1 MVKTRAGHAPSL
13 RKLRKTT
20 MRGLRAIGAPVE
32 SWRANNDLL
41 EVILCSVSIVF
52 GYGLASY
59 ISVLLYI
66 SAYSIY
72 IKTNTEINELIY
84 IYISLSLFRA
94 LPLLHGT
101 LGILNLSFVLSR
113 SRSFWVSGIFS
124 GCWPASV
131 ASPRL

>member
-84 IYISLSLFRA
+84 IYLSLSLSCSSFAAWYTWYTKSFLCSVPLTFILGLRNIFR
-94 LPLLHGT
+94 LLA
-101 LGILNLSFVLSR
+101 
-113 SRSFWVSGIFS
+113 
-124 GCWPASV
+124 C
-131 ASPRL
+131 